1 MKVLLLPVLALIG
14 YVFVLM
20 GCGQK
25 GPLYMPD
32 KQTPPVITTEATQ
45 TPLINAPEAEQTEAS
60 GQLPQSTNEVAE

>member
-1 MKVLLLPVLALIG
+1 MKVLRLPVLTLIA

-32 KQTPPVITTEATQ
+32 KQTPPVITTESTQ
-45 TPLINAPEAEQTEAS
+45 APLINAPDAEQTEAS
-60 GQLPQSTNEVAE
+60 GQLPQRTNEAAE